1 MDEKLNEKYLNRMKQ
16 WEFNDYDKEESHVEA
31 DCILCELLE
40 ELGYTE
46 LVKMYNNV
54 PKWYA

>member
-1 MDEKLNEKYLNRMKQ
+1 MNRKLNEKYLNKMKQ
-16 WEFNDYDKEESHVEA
+16 WEFNDYDTEESHAKA

>member
-1 MDEKLNEKYLNRMKQ
+1 MDEKLNEKYLNMMKQ

-31 DCILCELLE
+31 DYILCELLE
-40 ELGYTE
+40 ELGYTQ